1 MEREIEIE
9 IEIEREIEKKRENA
23 TCFKDL
29 HFAMVISFDRRRILE
44 IDDVFSTKNPKTK
57 KITKKTKYNK
67 MKNKIKTIKS
77 KNT

>member
-67 MKNKIKTIKS
+67 IKNKIKTIKS

>member
-1 MEREIEIE
+1 MEREIE

-57 KITKKTKYNK
+57 KKNKKKTKYNK
-67 MKNKIKTIKS
+67 IKNKNKTIKS

>member
-1 MEREIEIE
+1 MEREIE

-44 IDDVFSTKNPKTK
+44 IDDVFSTKNPKSK
-57 KITKKTKYNK
+57 KKKDKKKLN
-67 MKNKIKTIKS
+67 TIK
-77 KNT
+77 

>member
-1 MEREIEIE
+1 MERE

-29 HFAMVISFDRRRILE
+29 HFAMVISFDRRRVLE

-57 KITKKTKYNK
+57 KNNKKN
-67 MKNKIKTIKS
+67 
-77 KNT
+77 

>member
-1 MEREIEIE
+1 MERE

-44 IDDVFSTKNPKTK
+44 IDDVFSTKKPQNQ
-57 KITKKTKYNK
+57 
-67 MKNKIKTIKS
+67 
-77 KNT
+77 